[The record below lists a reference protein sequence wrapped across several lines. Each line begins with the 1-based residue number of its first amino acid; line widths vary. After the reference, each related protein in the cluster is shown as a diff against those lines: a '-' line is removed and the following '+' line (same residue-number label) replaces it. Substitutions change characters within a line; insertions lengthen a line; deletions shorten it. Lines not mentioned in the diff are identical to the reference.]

1 MDARPSI
8 LSATDADARVGRLFA
23 IHSSDKEPHMPI
35 YDDRHA
41 DYITQQFAQPDV
53 VLEQVL
59 AAIPARGLPAI
70 TIKPEEGRFLQFLVR
85 ANGARRVV
93 EIGTL
98 GGYSGIWLARGLP
111 ADGRLIT
118 LEMEP
123 RHAEVAREHFALAGL
138 EAKVDL
144 RLGDAKVLLPA
155 LVADGPFDF
164 CFIDADKLGYGAYLD
179 WALANIRPGGLIAAH
194 NAFRGG
200 AMLNAADQSLDMATM
215 RAFNERFATEP
226 RLLSTIYPA
235 GDGMLIGVV
244 L

>member
-1 MDARPSI
+1 M
-8 LSATDADARVGRLFA
+8 TT
-23 IHSSDKEPHMPI
+23 
-35 YDDRHA
+35 YDDRFSE
-41 DYITQQFAQPDV
+41 YVTSQFARPDA

-85 ANGARRVV
+85 ANGAQRVV

-111 ADGRLIT
+111 ANGRLIT
-118 LEMEP
+118 LEKEP
-123 RHAEVAREHFALAGL
+123 KHAQVAREHFALAGL

-144 RLGDAKVLLPA
+144 RLGDANELLPA
-155 LVADGPFDF
+155 LAAEGPFDF
-164 CFIDADKLGYGAYLD
+164 CFIDADKLGYSAYLD
-179 WALANIRPGGLIAAH
+179 WALANIHPGGLIAAH

-200 AMLNAADQSLDMATM
+200 ALLDPKDTSPEGDFM
-215 RAFNERFATEP
+215 RTFNQRFATEP

>member
-1 MDARPSI
+1 
-8 LSATDADARVGRLFA
+8 
-23 IHSSDKEPHMPI
+23 MPI

-41 DYITQQFAQPDV
+41 EYITSQFARPDA
-53 VLEQVL
+53 VLQQVL
-59 AAIPARGLPAI
+59 TAIPARGLPAI

-118 LEMEP
+118 LEKEP
-123 RHAEVAREHFALAGL
+123 KHAEVAREHFALAGL
-138 EAKVDL
+138 EARVDL
-144 RLGDAKVLLPA
+144 RLGDANDLLPA
-155 LVADGPFDF
+155 LAAEGPFDF
-164 CFIDADKLGYGAYLD
+164 CFIDADKLGYDAYLT
-179 WALANIRPGGLIAAH
+179 WALANIRPGGLVAAH

-200 AMLNAADQSLDMATM
+200 AVLNTADQSPDMVYM
-215 RAFNERFATEP
+215 RQFNERFASEP

-235 GDGMLIGVV
+235 GDGLLVGVV